1 MTLGRERH
9 RPVLR
14 RAATAGDRCFL
25 IGPDTPPRPSG
36 PIKAARG
43 CARIGEAK
51 A

>member
-9 RPVLR
+9 RPALR

-25 IGPDTPPRPSG
+25 IGPDTPPHLSD

-43 CARIGEAK
+43 CAGIGEAK

>member
-1 MTLGRERH
+1 MTLVREHH

-25 IGPDTPPRPSG
+25 IGPDTAPHLSDPG
-36 PIKAARG
+36 KAARG
-43 CARIGEAK
+43 CAGIDGVK